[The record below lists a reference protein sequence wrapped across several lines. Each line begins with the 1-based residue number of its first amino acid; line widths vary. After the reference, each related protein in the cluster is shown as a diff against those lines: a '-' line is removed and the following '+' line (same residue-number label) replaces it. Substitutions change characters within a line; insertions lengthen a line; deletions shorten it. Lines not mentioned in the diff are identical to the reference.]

1 MASTSSFSGK
11 AEGFTHRHNVRAP
24 ITFGMRV
31 FLACLF
37 LPLALNAAEPSGKK
51 PNILFIA
58 VDDLNDWIRPLGG
71 HPQVKTPNF
80 DRLASMGTTFT
91 NAHCQSVLCN
101 PSRTSLLTGLRPT
114 TTGVYGLSPW
124 FRDVP
129 KLKDLTTL
137 PQHFR
142 DNGYRTYVAG
152 KVFHGNYGFKADGLE
167 WDEVG
172 PPANG
177 APFPKKKLVDT
188 PGKTPLMDWGTFPHK
203 DEDKDDYKI
212 ASWSAERLADM
223 PDDKPFFLATG
234 FFLPHVPCFTT
245 QKWMDLYPEETLK
258 LPEVIENDRADTP
271 RSSWWLHWKLPEPRL
286 EFLKKENQWKNLVR
300 SYLASISFMDAQL
313 GRVLDALEKS
323 GHAGNTVIVLWSDH
337 GFHLGEKEI
346 TGKNTLW
353 ERSTRVPLIFAGPGS
368 LRGTRCAEPVELLDV
383 FPTLCDLAGLPK
395 PDGLEGHSL
404 VPQLEDASAVREW
417 PAISNHNPGNDSV
430 RDVRWRYIRYMDGAE
445 ELYDMEKDPDEF
457 KNLAGDP
464 SFAAEIAR
472 LKKWIPTEQKPHVPG
487 SRDRILEYRDGKPF
501 WEGKEILPDDIIP
514 EISGAE

>member
-1 MASTSSFSGK
+1 M
-11 AEGFTHRHNVRAP
+11 P
-24 ITFGMRV
+24 IVTGMRV

-37 LPLALNAAEPSGKK
+37 LPLNLSAAEPLGKK

-58 VDDLNDWIRPLGG
+58 VDDLNDWVGPLGG

-80 DRLASMGTTFT
+80 DRLAAMGTTFT

-101 PSRTSLLTGLRPT
+101 PSRLSVLTGLRPT
-114 TTGVYGLSPW
+114 TTGIYGLSPW

-129 KLKDLTTL
+129 KLRDIPTL
-137 PQHFR
+137 PRHFR
-142 DNGYRTYVAG
+142 ENGYRTYVAG
-152 KVFHGNYGFKADGLE
+152 KVFHGNYGFKAGGPD

-177 APFPKKKLVDT
+177 APFPPKKLVNT
-188 PGKTPLMDWGTFPHK
+188 PSPIKLVDWGTFPHR
-203 DEDKDDYKI
+203 DEAKDDYKI
-212 ASWSAERLADM
+212 ASWSAERLGDM

-234 FFLPHVPCFTT
+234 FFLPHVPNFAT

-258 LPEVIENDRADTP
+258 LPEVMENDRADTP

-286 EFLKKENQWKNLVR
+286 EFLKKENEWKNFVR
-300 SYLASISFMDAQL
+300 SYLATISFMDAQL

-323 GHAGNTVIVLWSDH
+323 GHAENTVIVLWSDH

-353 ERSTRVPLIFAGPGS
+353 ERSTRVPLMFAGPGS

-395 PDGLEGHSL
+395 PDGLEGVSL
-404 VPQLEDASAVREW
+404 VPQLGDASHVRDR
-417 PAISNHNPGNDSV
+417 PAITNHNPGNNSV
-430 RDVRWRYIRYMDGAE
+430 RDTRWRYIRYMDGSE
-445 ELYDMEKDPDEF
+445 ELYDMENDPNEF
-457 KNLAGDP
+457 ENLAGDP
-464 SFAAEIAR
+464 VFAAEIER
-472 LKKWIPTEQKPHVPG
+472 LKKWIPAEEKPHAPG
-487 SRDRILEYRDGKPF
+487 SAARILEFRAGKPF
-501 WEGKEILPDDIIP
+501 WEGKEILPDDRIP
-514 EISGAE
+514 EISAAD

>member
-1 MASTSSFSGK
+1 
-11 AEGFTHRHNVRAP
+11 
-24 ITFGMRV
+24 MRV
-31 FLACLF
+31 FTACLF
-37 LPLALNAAEPSGKK
+37 LPLTLIAAEPSEKK

-58 VDDLNDWIRPLGG
+58 VDDLNDWVSPLGG

-80 DRLASMGTTFT
+80 KRLAAMGTTFT

-114 TTGVYGLSPW
+114 STGIYGLSPW
-124 FRDVP
+124 FRNVP
-129 KLKDLTTL
+129 ELKNLTTL

-142 DNGYRTYVAG
+142 DNGYRTFVAG
-152 KVFHGNYGFKADGLE
+152 KIFHGNYGFKVGQD

-177 APFPKKKLVDT
+177 APFPPKKLINT
-188 PGKTPLMDWGTFPHK
+188 PSPMKAVDWGTFPHK

-212 ASWSAERLADM
+212 ATWSAERLAEM

-234 FFLPHVPCFTT
+234 FFLPHVPNFAT

-271 RSSWWLHWKLPEPRL
+271 RSSWWLHWQLPEPRL
-286 EFLKKENQWKNLVR
+286 EFLKREHEWKNFVR
-300 SYLASISFMDAQL
+300 SYLATISFMDAQL

-323 GHAGNTVIVLWSDH
+323 GQAENTVIVLWSDH

-353 ERSTRVPLIFAGPGS
+353 ERSTRVPLMFAGPGS
-368 LRGTRCAEPVELLDV
+368 LRETRCAEPVELLDI

-395 PDGLEGHSL
+395 PDGLEGLSL
-404 VPQLEDASAVREW
+404 LPQLKDTAAARER
-417 PAISNHNPGNDSV
+417 PALTNHNPGNNAV
-430 RDVRWRYIRYMDGAE
+430 RDIRWRYIRYMDGAE
-445 ELYDMEKDPDEF
+445 ELYDMAKDPHEF
-457 KNLAGDP
+457 QNLADEP
-464 SFAAEIAR
+464 AYATEIAR
-472 LKKWIPTEQKPHVPG
+472 LAKWIPLDQAKHAPN

-501 WEGKEILPDDIIP
+501 WEGKLIRPEDPIP
-514 EISGAE
+514 EIGGVE